1 MESRCAIFTLYIK
14 WNLRKH
20 LLIMLN
26 TDDTFSSHLNNA
38 GVGGVFCNSSG
49 DWLLV
54 FTTTNI
60 PLTPPELE
68 IIALFKGL

>member
-1 MESRCAIFTLYIK
+1 
-14 WNLRKH
+14 
-20 LLIMLN
+20 MLN